1 MTDGIIFLLCLVSL
15 LAFFG
20 IMVGAIY
27 AATQREK
34 KYVKIQAV
42 ILAMMAKKQGID
54 DEEIRRVFRT
64 ERVPVPF

>member
-1 MTDGIIFLLCLVSL
+1 MTVGTIIFLSVIGVGIYFGLLV
-15 LAFFG
+15 G
-20 IMVGAIY
+20 VIY

-34 KYVKIQAV
+34 KYIKIQSK

-64 ERVPVPF
+64 ERMPVPF